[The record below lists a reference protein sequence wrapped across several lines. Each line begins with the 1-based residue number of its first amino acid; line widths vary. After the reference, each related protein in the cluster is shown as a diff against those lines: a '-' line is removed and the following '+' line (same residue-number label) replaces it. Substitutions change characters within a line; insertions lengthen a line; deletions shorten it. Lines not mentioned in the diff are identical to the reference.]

1 MPRRSISTKV
11 ASLIEVATR
20 LFIEKGY
27 RRTQME
33 DVTKAMGLS
42 QAAVYRY
49 VESKEALFDL
59 VVRAGAMPGQPI
71 SGLQLPVPT
80 PKPGATVRFLRETFQ
95 REGRIESLESALKGD
110 AVNDA
115 KHEFEGIVRELF
127 SRVARFHVGMKL
139 LDRSALDWPQLA
151 NLWSGQLR
159 ATLVEHLATYLQ
171 RRSDSGLLRPVPSP
185 QAAARLIIET
195 IAFFAMHRHYDPY
208 PTPMDEKTAEDTVA
222 DTLVHAYLRNGGGKR
237 KDSRR

>member
-1 MPRRSISTKV
+1 MPKESISSRVVTLV
-11 ASLIEVATR
+11 DVATR

-42 QAAVYRY
+42 SAAVYRY

-59 VVRAGAMPGQPI
+59 VVRAGAMPGQLI
-71 SGLQLPVPT
+71 NGLKLPVPT
-80 PKPGATVRFLRETFQ
+80 PKPGATVRFLRETFR
-95 REGRIESLESALKGD
+95 REGRIQNLESALKND

-115 KHEFEGIVRELF
+115 KHEFERIVRELY

-139 LDRSALDWPQLA
+139 LDRSALDWPELA
-151 NLWSGQLR
+151 ELWSGQLR
-159 ATLVEHLATYLQ
+159 ATLIEHLATYLQ
-171 RRSDSGLLRPVPSP
+171 RRSDHGLLRAVPSP
-185 QAAARLIIET
+185 RAAARLIIET
-195 IAFFAMHRHYDPY
+195 ISFFAMHRHYDSF

-222 DTLVHAYLRNGGGKR
+222 DTLVHAYLQSGAGNRENI
-237 KDSRR
+237 RR